1 MEYNSTKE
9 ELILP
14 EYGRNIQCMA
24 QHCIT
29 IEDRA
34 QRNRAANEVISIMG
48 NMFPYLRDVRDFKHK
63 LWDHLAVMTN
73 FELDVD
79 YPYEITRPEVLKANK
94 QRLPYTSNKIK
105 IRHYGRTT
113 ERMIDRAI
121 ELSDSAEKKA
131 MVMHIANNMKKQYLA
146 WNKNSVTDAIIKKDL
161 ELLSKGQLSIAEET
175 RLSNYSQPTNAPTAQ
190 SNSNNNPRYIKRPS
204 NSGGPSGNNGQ
215 SGNNMN
221 NNGQSNNNNRP
232 KYYKKHK

>member
-1 MEYNSTKE
+1 MEYNTTKE
-9 ELILP
+9 KLILP

-24 QHCIT
+24 QYCIT
-29 IEDRA
+29 IEDRV

-63 LWDHLAVMTN
+63 LWDHLAVMTE
-73 FELDVD
+73 FKLDVD

-94 QRLPYTSNKIK
+94 TRLPYTSNKIK

-121 ELSDSAEKKA
+121 ELKDSDEKRA

-175 RLSNYSQPTNAPTAQ
+175 RLNNYSQPTNAPTAQ
-190 SNSNNNPRYIKRPS
+190 SNNNPRYNTKRQNYGGGQSNNGGHS
-204 NSGGPSGNNGQ
+204 NSGG
-215 SGNNMN
+215 
-221 NNGQSNNNNRP
+221 QSNQNKP
-232 KYYKKHK
+232 KFYKKHK

>member
-1 MEYNSTKE
+1 MEYNTTKE
-9 ELILP
+9 KLILP

-29 IEDRA
+29 IEDRL

-94 QRLPYTSNKIK
+94 KRLPYTSNKIK

-121 ELSDSAEKKA
+121 ELSDSEEKSA

-175 RLSNYSQPTNAPTAQ
+175 RLNNYSQPS
-190 SNSNNNPRYIKRPS
+190 SNPSASQNNPRFNTKRQ
-204 NSGGPSGNNGQ
+204 NSGSQTNQNNNTGTNNGPS
-215 SGNNMN
+215 
-221 NNGQSNNNNRP
+221 NRP
-232 KYYKKHK
+232 KFYKKHK